1 MDELEQN
8 FLSELCN
15 MRLQIAYQRFL
26 KERTAEEAD
35 KEQER
40 DNHIEDLYNKV
51 LELCNEEG
59 KELFKEYA
67 DEVAYRESD
76 ECDFF
81 YLSGVKDGILL
92 QGIIK
97 KLEQIQKSLQE
108 SILLRQ
114 GVLFLQKNKKVF
126 QKAEFSTRNCPLAIR
141 RVDIFLQKERNFEKI
156 KKVFKN
162 MEFSA
167 LKCP

>member
-26 KERTAEEAD
+26 KERTAEEAE
-35 KEQER
+35 KEQKR
-40 DNHIEDLYNKV
+40 DNHIEELYNRL
-51 LELCNEEG
+51 LEISSEED

-67 DEVAYRESD
+67 DEVTYRESD
-76 ECDFF
+76 ECDFY

-97 KLEQIQKSLQE
+97 KLEQI
-108 SILLRQ
+108 
-114 GVLFLQKNKKVF
+114 
-126 QKAEFSTRNCPLAIR
+126 
-141 RVDIFLQKERNFEKI
+141 
-156 KKVFKN
+156 
-162 MEFSA
+162 
-167 LKCP
+167 

>member
-1 MDELEQN
+1 MGRVSMDELEQN
-8 FLSELCN
+8 FLSELCH

-26 KERTAEEAD
+26 KTRTSDEAD

-40 DNHIEDLYNKV
+40 DNHIEDLFNKV

-76 ECDFF
+76 ECDFY

-97 KLEQIQKSLQE
+97 KLEQI
-108 SILLRQ
+108 
-114 GVLFLQKNKKVF
+114 
-126 QKAEFSTRNCPLAIR
+126 
-141 RVDIFLQKERNFEKI
+141 
-156 KKVFKN
+156 
-162 MEFSA
+162 
-167 LKCP
+167 

>member
-1 MDELEQN
+1 MNELELN

-26 KERTAEEAD
+26 KERTAEEAE
-35 KEQER
+35 KEQKR
-40 DNHIEDLYNKV
+40 DNHIEELYNRL
-51 LELCNEEG
+51 LEISSEEG

-76 ECDFF
+76 ECDFY

-97 KLEQIQKSLQE
+97 KLEQI
-108 SILLRQ
+108 
-114 GVLFLQKNKKVF
+114 
-126 QKAEFSTRNCPLAIR
+126 
-141 RVDIFLQKERNFEKI
+141 
-156 KKVFKN
+156 
-162 MEFSA
+162 
-167 LKCP
+167 